1 MPHIEINHDKE
12 PIRLFKSDFLEFFTH
27 ITPTAVL
34 IIWSPVVLF
43 FLYQTILDWKE
54 FSSPIFILT
63 ALVGG
68 LVFWTFAEYTLH
80 RFLFHL
86 PPTSPTAERVSFLF
100 HGIHHAQPAIKTRLV
115 MPPAVSIPMAALFYG
130 LFWVVFEAL
139 IGAGHWTAPVFAA
152 FMLGYL
158 IYDMIHYATHHLPM
172 RGKVAK
178 FLKRHH
184 MMHHMRTP
192 NARFG
197 VSSHYWDIVF
207 KTLPAADK

>member
-27 ITPTAVL
+27 ITPQAVL

-43 FLYQTILDWKE
+43 FLYRTIVDWEK
-54 FSSPIFILT
+54 FSNPVLIL
-63 ALVGG
+63 AAILFG
-68 LVFWTFAEYTLH
+68 LFFWTFTEYTLH

-86 PPTSPTAERVSFLF
+86 PPTSPTAERISFLF
-100 HGIHHAQPAIKTRLV
+100 HGIHHVQPAIKTRLV

-130 LFWVVFEAL
+130 LFWLFFSVL
-139 IGAGHWTAPVFAA
+139 IQAGHWTAPVFAA

-158 IYDMIHYATHHLPM
+158 AYDMIHYATHHLPM
-172 RGKVAK
+172 RGKISK

-184 MMHHMRTP
+184 MMHHMRSP

-207 KTLPAADK
+207 KTLPAND